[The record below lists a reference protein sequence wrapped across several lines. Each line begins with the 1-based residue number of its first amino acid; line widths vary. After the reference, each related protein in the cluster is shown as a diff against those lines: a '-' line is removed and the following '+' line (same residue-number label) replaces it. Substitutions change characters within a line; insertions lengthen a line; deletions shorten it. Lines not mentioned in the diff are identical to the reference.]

1 MYKYR
6 VQIEKI
12 SGRLNESILP
22 QKNII
27 IKSKTN
33 KSNRQIFDETSN
45 YLNSKYGIQL
55 ESAKII
61 LERAPRIN
69 GKWAYEADAAEAAQ
83 KNHFIKRHQDPAN
96 WGKKGTLERLRDK
109 ITKELINSVY
119 FRAGDDI
126 HYLELPDG
134 IAITLDGEVNVYG
147 STSKGMH
154 TREDATGATWS
165 DQSYDADEKASHNV
179 FTYDFDDED
188 FDALKDFNH
197 KLDNEISYS
206 DYDEED
212 FESDDEMYES
222 MRIHFEDS
230 VESMKSNINSI
241 KKFRD
246 IDAALKRIMSSA
258 EHDVLE
264 ELKRNVMY
272 VIKDYIQINKAP
284 ANSMMGIKKM
294 EGKI

>member
-1 MYKYR
+1 MYKYKISIKR
-6 VQIEKI
+6 V
-12 SGRLNESILP
+12 SGRLNESVLP
-22 QKNII
+22 SKNLAL
-27 IKSKTN
+27 KSKN
-33 KSNRQIFDETSN
+33 KKPSRQIFTEAAD
-45 YLNSKYGIQL
+45 YLMKKYGIRL

-96 WGKKGTLERLRDK
+96 WGKRGTLERLRDK
-109 ITKELINSVY
+109 ITKELINSMY

-147 STSKGMH
+147 STSNGMH

-165 DQSYDADEKASHNV
+165 DQSYDADGKASDNV
-179 FTYDFDDED
+179 FTHDFDEED
-188 FDALKDFNH
+188 FDALKNFRRN
-197 KLDNEISYS
+197 LDDEISYT
-206 DYDEED
+206 DYDEEE
-212 FESDDEMYES
+212 FESEDEIYET

-230 VESMKSNINSI
+230 VENMKSNIDSI
-241 KKFRD
+241 EKFGD
-246 IDAALKRIMSSA
+246 IDAALKRITSSA

-284 ANSMMGIKKM
+284 VNSMMGIKKM
-294 EGKI
+294 EGRI

>member
-1 MYKYR
+1 MYKYKISIKR
-6 VQIEKI
+6 V
-12 SGRLNESILP
+12 SGRLNESVLP
-22 QKNII
+22 SKNLAL
-27 IKSKTN
+27 KSKN
-33 KSNRQIFDETSN
+33 KKSSRQIFTEAAD
-45 YLNSKYGIQL
+45 YLMKKYGIRL

-96 WGKKGTLERLRDK
+96 WGKRGTLERLRDK

-134 IAITLDGEVNVYG
+134 IAITLDGDVNVYG
-147 STSKGMH
+147 STSSGMH

-165 DQSYDADEKASHNV
+165 DQSYDADEKAADNV
-179 FTYDFDDED
+179 FMHDFDDED
-188 FDALKDFNH
+188 FNALKDFKRN
-197 KLDNEISYS
+197 LNDEISYT
-206 DYDEED
+206 DYDEEE
-212 FESDDEMYES
+212 FESDDEIYET
-222 MRIHFEDS
+222 MRIHFDDS
-230 VESMKSNINSI
+230 VESMKSNIDSI
-241 KKFRD
+241 EKFKD
-246 IDAALKRIMSSA
+246 IDAALKRITSSA

-284 ANSMMGIKKM
+284 VNSMMGIKKM

>member
-1 MYKYR
+1 MK
-6 VQIEKI
+6 
-12 SGRLNESILP
+12 
-22 QKNII
+22 
-27 IKSKTN
+27 
-33 KSNRQIFDETSN
+33 
-45 YLNSKYGIQL
+45 KYGIRL

-126 HYLELPDG
+126 HYLQLPDG

-147 STSKGMH
+147 STSNGMH

-165 DQSYDADEKASHNV
+165 DQSYDADGKASDNV
-179 FTYDFDDED
+179 FTHDFDEED
-188 FDALKDFNH
+188 FDALKNFRRN
-197 KLDNEISYS
+197 LDDEISYT

-212 FESDDEMYES
+212 FESEDETYET

-230 VESMKSNINSI
+230 VENMKSNIDSI
-241 KKFRD
+241 EKFGD
-246 IDAALKRIMSSA
+246 IDAALKRIKSST

-284 ANSMMGIKKM
+284 VNSMMGIKKM

>member
-1 MYKYR
+1 MYKY
-6 VQIEKI
+6 KI
-12 SGRLNESILP
+12 SIKKVSGRLNESVLP
-22 QKNII
+22 SKNLALISKNK
-27 IKSKTN
+27 KS
-33 KSNRQIFDETSN
+33 SRQIFSEAAD
-45 YLNSKYGIQL
+45 YLMKKYGIRL

-96 WGKKGTLERLRDK
+96 WGKRGTLERLRDE

-126 HYLELPDG
+126 HYLQLPDG

-147 STSKGMH
+147 STSNGMH
-154 TREDATGATWS
+154 TREDATAATWS
-165 DQSYDADEKASHNV
+165 DQSYDADEKASDNV
-179 FTYDFDDED
+179 FTHEFDEED
-188 FDALKDFNH
+188 FDALKNFRRN
-197 KLDNEISYS
+197 LDDEISYT
-206 DYDEED
+206 DYDEEE
-212 FESDDEMYES
+212 FESEDEIYET

-230 VESMKSNINSI
+230 VENMKSNIDSI
-241 KKFRD
+241 EKFGD
-246 IDAALKRIMSSA
+246 IDAALKRIKSST

-284 ANSMMGIKKM
+284 VNSMMGIKKM